1 MRQYGLA
8 LEKYWVTQ
16 IGYFRLVNTVALG
29 MGITDG
35 KILLCNGISEGSKE
49 KIKFQLDSKTIGW
62 FMNASTIPFQMTVV
76 DQICI

>member
-1 MRQYGLA
+1 MSQYGLA

-49 KIKFQLDSKTIGW
+49 K
-62 FMNASTIPFQMTVV
+62 
-76 DQICI
+76 